1 MALVLLIAAGLMI
14 RSMSALWG
22 VNPGFDSHNV
32 LSFGVA
38 LAPSHKAT
46 SPDAVRA
53 QLREVQSRLA
63 STPGVKA
70 ASLSWG
76 ALPLAGD
83 DEDLFYL
90 EGQPS
95 PRARTI

>member
-1 MALVLLIAAGLMI
+1 MI
-14 RSMSALWG
+14 RSLNALWN

-38 LAPSHKAT
+38 LAPSTKAT

-76 ALPLAGD
+76 ALPLGATMKISSTSKAS
-83 DEDLFYL
+83 
-90 EGQPS
+90 PS
-95 PRARTI
+95 PRARTT